1 MTIKYNNSR
10 PLVSVIMNCYN
21 GEHYLAQ
28 AIKSVLNQTYRN
40 FEVIFWDNHSKD
52 KSAVIYKSFKDKR
65 LKYYYAAKHTSLF
78 QARNL
83 AIKQS
88 KGELIAFLDTDD
100 YWKANKLALQV
111 SKFKNSKISL
121 VYSNYY
127 ILNQITGLKRIA
139 FKNEMPEGIVFKQ
152 LLKNYFIGMVTVV
165 FKRNIFKKN
174 KKLFNNKYNIIG
186 DFDLF
191 TRISRNFNFA
201 YIHLPLA
208 TYRVHNMST
217 TNNNYQQYVNEL
229 KLWLKNQKFFNKN
242 FLFFIEERILFM
254 EALINIL
261 NKRYLISIQKIFKIS
276 SFKKKIKLFIFLLIT
291 NFILKI
297 LKSNFS

>member
-165 FKRNIFKKN
+165 FKINIFKKN

-276 SFKKKIKLFIFLLIT
+276 SFKKKIKLFIFLLIP

>member
-1 MTIKYNNSR
+1 MVIKHNNNA
-10 PLVSVIMNCYN
+10 PLVSIIMNCYN
-21 GEHYLAQ
+21 GEYYIAQ
-28 AIKSVLNQTYRN
+28 AIQSVLNQTYKN
-40 FEVIFWDNHSKD
+40 FEIIFWDNHSND
-52 KSAVIYKSFKDKR
+52 KSASICESFKDKR

-78 QARNL
+78 EARNL
-83 AIKQS
+83 AIKKS
-88 KGELIAFLDTDD
+88 KGDLIAFLDTDD
-100 YWKANKLALQV
+100 FWKENKLDLQI
-111 SKFKNSKISL
+111 SKFKNKKISL

-139 FKNEMPEGIVFKQ
+139 FKNEMPEGIVFKE

-165 FKRNIFKKN
+165 IKRDIFSKN
-174 KKLFNNKYNIIG
+174 EELFDNKYNIIG

-201 YIHLPLA
+201 YVHSPLA
-208 TYRVHNMST
+208 TYRIHNMST
-217 TNNNYQQYVNEL
+217 TNNNYQLHVNEL
-229 KLWLKNQKFFNKN
+229 KLWLNNQKSFNKK

-261 NKRYLISIQKIFKIS
+261 NKNYLNSIEKIFKIS
-276 SFKKKIKLFIFLLIT
+276 SFKKRIKLFIFLLIP

>member
-276 SFKKKIKLFIFLLIT
+276 SFKKKIKLFIFLLIP